1 MTKREMLSRDI
12 LDFVN
17 RQEVARVPDD
27 RNRAKK
33 RVKTLSEAEHA
44 ELNDDDFVSLDED

>member
-1 MTKREMLSRDI
+1 MTEQEMLNRAMGI

-17 RQEVARVPDD
+17 RQEVDRVPD
-27 RNRAKK
+27 NRTNK
-33 RVKTLSEAEHA
+33 VSEAEHA

>member
-1 MTKREMLSRDI
+1 MSERDMLCRDI

-33 RVKTLSEAEHA
+33 RVKKLSKAEHD

>member
-1 MTKREMLSRDI
+1 MTEQEMINRAMGI

-17 RQEVARVPDD
+17 RQEVDRVPDD
-27 RNRAKK
+27 RANK
-33 RVKTLSEAEHA
+33 VSEAEHA